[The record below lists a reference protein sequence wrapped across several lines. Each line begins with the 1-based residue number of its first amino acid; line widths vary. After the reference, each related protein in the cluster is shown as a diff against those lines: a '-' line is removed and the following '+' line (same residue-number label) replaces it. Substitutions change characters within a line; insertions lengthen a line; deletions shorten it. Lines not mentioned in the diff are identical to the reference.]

1 MFPSPHVTLE
11 TPMSDLP
18 ACCFADQYAPL
29 AEQLYA
35 AYNRGGD
42 ESTAGLNFQGNPCPA
57 WDDLPPNVKAKWDAV
72 ALNAAALLAPVKLP
86 DAADTAG

>member
-1 MFPSPHVTLE
+1 
-11 TPMSDLP
+11 MSDLP

-42 ESTAGLNFQGNPCPA
+42 PVTAGLNYQGKPCPE
-57 WDDLPPNVKAKWDAV
+57 WNDLPDNIRAKWEAV
-72 ALNAAALLAPVKLP
+72 AQQTRIAVSLMPG
-86 DAADTAG
+86 TTES